1 MDSGPAEIT
10 CLTATA
16 CNRAAGFSAL
26 AASGVNER
34 DQSYASENDQA
45 QIRPSLARFLQH
57 LPFPPACSLLETRP
71 GWRLAYP
78 VGEDKAAI
86 LPSMAP
92 NNRHVR

>member
-45 QIRPSLARFLQH
+45 QNLPFSRPIPPTPSL
-57 LPFPPACSLLETRP
+57 PSCLLV
-71 GWRLAYP
+71 A
-78 VGEDKAAI
+78 
-86 LPSMAP
+86 
-92 NNRHVR
+92 